1 MRALVDTNVV
11 LDVLLA
17 REGHVQP
24 AARLLA
30 RVDDGTVE
38 GVLCATTLTT
48 VHYLAAKSVGRER
61 AGQLVQTLLVL
72 FDVAPVD
79 AAVLAR
85 AVDRGEPD
93 FEDAV
98 ITEAALAAG
107 ARVIVTRDAAGFRG
121 APLPC
126 VTPEEFLATVAVLED
141 HVEVVT
147 LVPAG
152 GEAAE

>member
-17 REGHVQP
+17 RPEHVHP

-30 RVDDGTVE
+30 LVDDGTVE

-48 VHYLAAKSVGRER
+48 VHYLAARSVGRKR

-85 AVDRGEPD
+85 AVDREGPD

-107 ARVIVTRDAAGFRG
+107 ARAIVTRDAAGFRG

-126 VTPEEFLATVAVLED
+126 VMPEEFLATMAVLED

-147 LVPAG
+147 LPPSAS
-152 GEAAE
+152 EAVE